1 MSLQKKIILIS
12 SGDPSSIAP
21 EITIKALQSKKIH
34 EKILPIIVTDPKL
47 IYNYSDIIDDHL
59 KVNEIQDQINFTD
72 YKTNYFNVIPVKTN
86 DIVRVGEPSI
96 ANCSFIKKSI
106 IKCIKL
112 ENKTAASAIVTN
124 PINKNIMYKSGFKY
138 SGHTEFLASFSKENI
153 QPVMMLVGKNLK
165 TIPLTIHVPLS
176 QVSSLITE
184 ELIIT
189 TIKITAKYL
198 TSYFGIKKP
207 KIILTGLNPH
217 SGENGDIGLKNKNI
231 IIPAIKKIQKNNDF
245 LLDGPFSADTVF
257 SYEARQNYDV
267 AICMYHDQALIPIK
281 TLDFYN
287 GVNVTLGLDFIR
299 TSPDHGT
306 GFDIAGKNIANPS
319 SLILSAQMMLTKI
332 MSKLFD
338 HQLPTIKEILKKN
351 NIKIHKSL
359 GQNFLFDINLTDK
372 IVKKSEPIS
381 STIIEIGP
389 GPGGLTRSILKKNPN
404 ILFAIDKDN
413 QSELMLSDLKELYGD
428 KLQVIIAD
436 AINYPIWNLGN
447 EPRQVIANL
456 PYNVGT
462 KMLISWLKHIK
473 KFEKLTL
480 MFQKEVADRIIAPVG
495 SSNYG
500 RLSILTNWLTK
511 SKKLFDLPGSAFIPP
526 PKVTSTVIELIPM
539 ENPIFD
545 VSFNSLEK
553 ITQMTFSQR
562 RKMLKS
568 SLKKINGEAILEDLN
583 ISSRLRPEELT
594 IIDFCRIAKK
604 AYP

>member
-12 SGDPSSIAP
+12 SGDPSSIAS

-34 EKILPIIVTDPKL
+34 EKILPIIVTDPEL
-47 IYNYSDIIDDHL
+47 IYNYSEIFDNHL

-72 YKTNYFNVIPVKTN
+72 YKANYFNVIPVKTN

-153 QPVMMLVGKNLK
+153 QPVMMLVGQNLK

-217 SGENGDIGLKNKNI
+217 SGENGDIGFEEQDI

-306 GFDIAGKNIANPS
+306 GFDIAGKNIANPE
-319 SLILSAQMMLTKI
+319 SLISA
-332 MSKLFD
+332 
-338 HQLPTIKEILKKN
+338 
-351 NIKIHKSL
+351 
-359 GQNFLFDINLTDK
+359 INLAYLMS
-372 IVKKSEPIS
+372 V
-381 STIIEIGP
+381 
-389 GPGGLTRSILKKNPN
+389 N
-404 ILFAIDKDN
+404 KDN
-413 QSELMLSDLKELYGD
+413 
-428 KLQVIIAD
+428 V
-436 AINYPIWNLGN
+436 
-447 EPRQVIANL
+447 
-456 PYNVGT
+456 
-462 KMLISWLKHIK
+462 
-473 KFEKLTL
+473 
-480 MFQKEVADRIIAPVG
+480 
-495 SSNYG
+495 
-500 RLSILTNWLTK
+500 
-511 SKKLFDLPGSAFIPP
+511 
-526 PKVTSTVIELIPM
+526 
-539 ENPIFD
+539 
-545 VSFNSLEK
+545 
-553 ITQMTFSQR
+553 
-562 RKMLKS
+562 
-568 SLKKINGEAILEDLN
+568 
-583 ISSRLRPEELT
+583 
-594 IIDFCRIAKK
+594 
-604 AYP
+604 

>member
-47 IYNYSDIIDDHL
+47 IYNYSNIFDHHL
-59 KVNEIQDQINFTD
+59 KINEIHDQINFTD
-72 YKTNYFNVIPVKTN
+72 YKTNCFNVIPVKTN

-106 IKCIKL
+106 IKCIEL
-112 ENKTAASAIVTN
+112 ENKTTASAIVTN

-153 QPVMMLVGKNLK
+153 QPVMMLVGQNLK

-198 TSYFGIKKP
+198 TSYFGVKKP

-217 SGENGDIGLKNKNI
+217 SGENGDIGSEEQDI

-281 TLDFYN
+281 TLDFFN

-306 GFDIAGKNIANPS
+306 GFDIAGKNKANP
-319 SLILSAQMMLTKI
+319 
-332 MSKLFD
+332 
-338 HQLPTIKEILKKN
+338 
-351 NIKIHKSL
+351 
-359 GQNFLFDINLTDK
+359 
-372 IVKKSEPIS
+372 
-381 STIIEIGP
+381 
-389 GPGGLTRSILKKNPN
+389 
-404 ILFAIDKDN
+404 
-413 QSELMLSDLKELYGD
+413 
-428 KLQVIIAD
+428 
-436 AINYPIWNLGN
+436 
-447 EPRQVIANL
+447 
-456 PYNVGT
+456 
-462 KMLISWLKHIK
+462 
-473 KFEKLTL
+473 
-480 MFQKEVADRIIAPVG
+480 QKV
-495 SSNYG
+495 
-500 RLSILTNWLTK
+500 
-511 SKKLFDLPGSAFIPP
+511 
-526 PKVTSTVIELIPM
+526 
-539 ENPIFD
+539 
-545 VSFNSLEK
+545 
-553 ITQMTFSQR
+553 
-562 RKMLKS
+562 
-568 SLKKINGEAILEDLN
+568 
-583 ISSRLRPEELT
+583 
-594 IIDFCRIAKK
+594 
-604 AYP
+604 

>member
-1 MSLQKKIILIS
+1 MSLHKKIILIS

-34 EKILPIIVTDPKL
+34 EKILPIIITDPKL
-47 IYNYSDIIDDHL
+47 IYNYSEMFDDHL

-86 DIVRVGEPSI
+86 DTVRVGEPSI

-106 IKCIKL
+106 IKCIEL

-153 QPVMMLVGKNLK
+153 QPVMMLVGQNLK

-189 TIKITAKYL
+189 TIIITAKYL

-217 SGENGDIGLKNKNI
+217 SGENGDIGSEEQEI

-306 GFDIAGKNIANPS
+306 GFDIAGKNIANPE
-319 SLILSAQMMLTKI
+319 SLISA
-332 MSKLFD
+332 
-338 HQLPTIKEILKKN
+338 
-351 NIKIHKSL
+351 
-359 GQNFLFDINLTDK
+359 INLAYLMS
-372 IVKKSEPIS
+372 V
-381 STIIEIGP
+381 
-389 GPGGLTRSILKKNPN
+389 N
-404 ILFAIDKDN
+404 KDN
-413 QSELMLSDLKELYGD
+413 
-428 KLQVIIAD
+428 A
-436 AINYPIWNLGN
+436 
-447 EPRQVIANL
+447 
-456 PYNVGT
+456 
-462 KMLISWLKHIK
+462 
-473 KFEKLTL
+473 
-480 MFQKEVADRIIAPVG
+480 
-495 SSNYG
+495 
-500 RLSILTNWLTK
+500 
-511 SKKLFDLPGSAFIPP
+511 
-526 PKVTSTVIELIPM
+526 
-539 ENPIFD
+539 
-545 VSFNSLEK
+545 
-553 ITQMTFSQR
+553 
-562 RKMLKS
+562 
-568 SLKKINGEAILEDLN
+568 
-583 ISSRLRPEELT
+583 
-594 IIDFCRIAKK
+594 
-604 AYP
+604 

>member
-12 SGDPSSIAP
+12 SGDPSSIAS

-47 IYNYSDIIDDHL
+47 IYNYSDIFDDHL

-72 YKTNYFNVIPVKTN
+72 YKTNYFNVIPVQTN
-86 DIVRVGEPSI
+86 EIVRLGKPSI
-96 ANCSFIKKSI
+96 ANCSFIKQSI
-106 IKCIKL
+106 IKCIQL

-153 QPVMMLVGKNLK
+153 QPVMMLVGQNLK

-217 SGENGDIGLKNKNI
+217 SGENGDIGFEEQDI

-257 SYEARQNYDV
+257 SYEARQKYDV

-306 GFDIAGKNIANPS
+306 GFDIAGKNIANPE
-319 SLILSAQMMLTKI
+319 SLISA
-332 MSKLFD
+332 
-338 HQLPTIKEILKKN
+338 
-351 NIKIHKSL
+351 
-359 GQNFLFDINLTDK
+359 INLAYLMS
-372 IVKKSEPIS
+372 V
-381 STIIEIGP
+381 
-389 GPGGLTRSILKKNPN
+389 N
-404 ILFAIDKDN
+404 KDN
-413 QSELMLSDLKELYGD
+413 
-428 KLQVIIAD
+428 V
-436 AINYPIWNLGN
+436 
-447 EPRQVIANL
+447 
-456 PYNVGT
+456 
-462 KMLISWLKHIK
+462 
-473 KFEKLTL
+473 
-480 MFQKEVADRIIAPVG
+480 
-495 SSNYG
+495 
-500 RLSILTNWLTK
+500 
-511 SKKLFDLPGSAFIPP
+511 
-526 PKVTSTVIELIPM
+526 
-539 ENPIFD
+539 
-545 VSFNSLEK
+545 
-553 ITQMTFSQR
+553 
-562 RKMLKS
+562 
-568 SLKKINGEAILEDLN
+568 
-583 ISSRLRPEELT
+583 
-594 IIDFCRIAKK
+594 
-604 AYP
+604 